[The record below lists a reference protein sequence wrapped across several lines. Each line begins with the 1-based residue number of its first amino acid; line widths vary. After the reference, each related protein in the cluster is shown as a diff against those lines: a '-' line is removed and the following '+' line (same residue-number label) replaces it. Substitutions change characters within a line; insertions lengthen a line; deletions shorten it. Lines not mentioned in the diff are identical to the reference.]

1 MHIHGQVSNQAF
13 YYSASYSADSTD
25 IDNRGTDYI
34 VLWAGE
40 NYSVF
45 ESYYGYRLDSVQ
57 TAASNQSTNPKD
69 LNMAAILS
77 TVISMKQPSY
87 KYRIHKSWKDEQ
99 IIFYQNLFFDNYVY
113 SQPLKMNGWKIEK
126 EFKDILG
133 YNCQKASIAYA
144 GRDFIAW
151 FTEEIPMSDG
161 PYVFNGLPGLILEVK
176 DVQNHYSFE
185 LVGIQNISVEMDE
198 RVLPKT
204 IALSKEQYFLTRKA
218 LLKDVRKALLGKPAG
233 SASDESIRK
242 VQERYDK
249 SNNPLELVV
258 EK

>member
-1 MHIHGQVSNQAF
+1 MHIHGQVSNKAF
-13 YYSASYSADSTD
+13 YYSASSTPDST
-25 IDNRGTDYI
+25 NASYKGTDYM
-34 VLWAGE
+34 VLWTGN

-45 ESYYGYRLDSVQ
+45 ESYYGYQLDSFQ
-57 TAASNQSTNPKD
+57 TAASSKSNNPKEV
-69 LNMAAILS
+69 NMDAILN
-77 TVISMKQPSY
+77 TVISMKKPSY

-99 IIFYQNLFFDNYVY
+99 ITFYQNLFFDNYVY
-113 SQPLKMNGWKIEK
+113 TQPLKMNGWKIEK

-133 YNCQKASIAYA
+133 FNCQKASIAYA
-144 GRDFIAW
+144 GRTFIAW
-151 FTEEIPMSDG
+151 FTEELPMSEG
-161 PYVFNGLPGLILEVK
+161 PYVFNGLPGLIMEVN
-176 DVQNHYSFE
+176 DAQNYYSFE
-185 LVGIQNISVEMDE
+185 LVGIQNIAVEMDE